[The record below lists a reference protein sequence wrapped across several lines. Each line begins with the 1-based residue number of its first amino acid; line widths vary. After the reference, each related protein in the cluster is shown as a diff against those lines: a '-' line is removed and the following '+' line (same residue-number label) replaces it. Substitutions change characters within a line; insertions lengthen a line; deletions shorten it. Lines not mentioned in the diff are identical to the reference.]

1 MANAHDLGSMTPAGL
16 HALGIETL
24 SMSLGTGDG
33 DLARATA
40 RATQAMA
47 LFFAAMSA
55 DDLAEPAGSHRA
67 SSLDREGGRRLRQA
81 MEDGT
86 LGERVRDG

>member
-1 MANAHDLGSMTPAGL
+1 MADARDLAGMTPAEL
-16 HALGIETL
+16 HAQGIEML
-24 SMSLGTGDG
+24 GASLRTGHG
-33 DLARATA
+33 DLARAA
-40 RATQAMA
+40 AQATQAMA

-67 SSLDREGGRRLRQA
+67 SSLDREDGLRLRQA